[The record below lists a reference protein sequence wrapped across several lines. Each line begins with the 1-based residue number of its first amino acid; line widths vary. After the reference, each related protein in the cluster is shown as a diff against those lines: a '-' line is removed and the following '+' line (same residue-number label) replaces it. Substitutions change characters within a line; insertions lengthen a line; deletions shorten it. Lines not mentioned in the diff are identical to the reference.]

1 MPLMAAAHSSPSGA
15 LEALERLRR
24 ALGERRAFLIY
35 SHMNPD
41 PDTVGS
47 ALGLRFLLEQVFE
60 RKAALCYRGIIG
72 RAENRELVRLLAK
85 DLKPARMVPQE
96 QYEASFLVDCQPDF
110 GFDSEVD
117 RVPLLG
123 VFDHHPDSG
132 SAAGLPFSDI
142 RSAYGSTSTIITEY
156 IRASGME
163 PGAVVA
169 TALWYGLKTDTQD
182 LSRRTGAA
190 DEDARD
196 WLVPRIDRATLAAI
210 ENPKLSRSYYTNLMT
225 ALARAVSWRELVMT
239 EIGRLPYPDMVA
251 EIADRLIRMEQV
263 QWSMCCGL
271 HEKRLYLSV
280 RTSHPTLDAGLLVKR
295 VLRGRGAGGGHDT
308 MAAGRIELADEGR
321 ETYRVAVEDL
331 WSRFREELGLHSVEG
346 VRVVE
351 HAPEGPR
358 VGGAWSA

>member
-1 MPLMAAAHSSPSGA
+1 MSRMAAAHPLLEGA
-15 LEALERLRR
+15 EQSLVRLRS
-24 ALGERRAFLIY
+24 ALGERKHFLIY

-47 ALGLRFLLEQVFE
+47 ALGLRFLLERVFG
-60 RKAALCYRGIIG
+60 RHAAVCYRGIIG
-72 RAENRELVRLLAK
+72 RAENRELVRLLAP
-85 DLKPARMVPQE
+85 DLKPARLVPQE
-96 QYEASFLVDCQPDF
+96 QFEASFLVDCQPDF
-110 GFDSEVD
+110 GFNGEVD

-132 SAAGLPFSDI
+132 SARGLAFSDI
-142 RSAYGSTSTIITEY
+142 RPGYGSTSTIITEY
-156 IRASGME
+156 VRAAGEE

-169 TALWYGLKTDTQD
+169 SALWYGLKTDTAD
-182 LSRRTGAA
+182 LSRRSSPA
-190 DEDARD
+190 DFAARD
-196 WLVPRIDRATLAAI
+196 WLALRVDRAALAAI
-210 ENPKLSRSYYTNLMT
+210 ENPKLSRSYYASLMT
-225 ALARAVSWRELVMT
+225 ALSRAVCWRELVMT

-263 QWSMCCGL
+263 QWSVCCGL

-321 ETYRVAVEDL
+321 ETYRVAVEDV
-331 WSRFREELGLHSVEG
+331 WQRFREALELAG
-346 VRVVE
+346 VTGERLIE
-351 HAPEGPR
+351 HPPEGPR
-358 VGGAWSA
+358 VGGLRPA